1 MHKYVGPLQF
11 WVKRFMQWSM
21 HNHTLI
27 PPPSSPPPR
36 APRGRPRAFDRQAA
50 LATATRLFWIK
61 GYEAT
66 SIADLTEAMG
76 IGPKSLYAA
85 FGSKDELYA
94 EALKYYYTTY
104 EGLGWTRFRQ
114 ASTAREA
121 ALAFL
126 QDSAI
131 AMTGGDCDLPH
142 GCMATLA
149 TVGSEGHSDLA
160 ELMRATRAGGF
171 DLLKARFDAAK
182 SDGDLEPT
190 IDTTSLARFVQ
201 IVQSGMAIRARDGA
215 DRTELL
221 VAAEL
226 ALSGWDNITG
236 AIEHSM
242 QSKD

>member
-1 MHKYVGPLQF
+1 MYND
-11 WVKRFMQWSM
+11 M
-21 HNHTLI
+21 
-27 PPPSSPPPR
+27 PPPLEHSERTHRS
-36 APRGRPRAFDRQAA
+36 RGRPREFDRVAA
-50 LATATRLFWIK
+50 LGAATRLFWIK

-76 IGPKSLYAA
+76 IGTKSLYAA
-85 FGSKDELYA
+85 FGSKDALYA

-104 EGLGWTRFRQ
+104 EGLVWTRFRK

-126 QDSAI
+126 EDSAV

-149 TVGSEGHSDLA
+149 TVGSEGHSELCD
-160 ELMRATRAGGF
+160 LMRATRAGGF
-171 DLLKARFDAAK
+171 DILKARFDAAR

-190 IDTTSLARFVQ
+190 ADTTKLARFVQ

-215 DRTELL
+215 DR
-221 VAAEL
+221 AEL
-226 ALSGWDNITG
+226 HAVAEMAVSGWDNITG
-236 AIEHSM
+236 TIGQSM
-242 QSKD
+242 QGKA